1 MKGSTLEEIRANSP
15 PLDENRLQTRGN
27 KELGKN
33 EFLKL
38 LMAQLAQQDP
48 MSPADTG
55 QFVAQL
61 ASFSALEMQQ
71 NANSTLEKLLIS
83 SAASQQ
89 ASAINMVG
97 NDVLYRADMA
107 HLDEDGTVTLKADFL
122 TDAASVTAV
131 VEDES
136 GKIVRTVQLGSRSA
150 GLNDVSW
157 DGKDDQGNRAA
168 AGSYRVRV
176 TASDLGGNNI
186 EVNQR
191 VSGRVSGV
199 SFEDGVPR
207 LLVGNVRVNLSDVVE
222 IKERK
227 QEI

>member
-1 MKGSTLEEIRANSP
+1 MKGSTLEEIRAASP
-15 PLDENRLQTRGN
+15 PADDNKLQTRGN

-48 MSPADTG
+48 LSPTDSEA
-55 QFVAQL
+55 FVAQL
-61 ASFSALEMQQ
+61 AQFSALEMQQ

-97 NDVLYRADMA
+97 KDVLYRADMA
-107 HLDEDGTVTLKADFL
+107 HLGEEGNVTVSADL
-122 TDAASVTAV
+122 SIDAASVTAV

-136 GKIVRTVQLGSRSA
+136 GKVVRTMQLGARTS
-150 GLNDVSW
+150 GMNNVTW
-157 DGKDDQGNRAA
+157 DGKDDKGNRLPE
-168 AGSYRVRV
+168 GSYRVRV
-176 TASDLGGNNI
+176 TASDIGGNNI

-191 VSGRVSGV
+191 VTGRVSGV